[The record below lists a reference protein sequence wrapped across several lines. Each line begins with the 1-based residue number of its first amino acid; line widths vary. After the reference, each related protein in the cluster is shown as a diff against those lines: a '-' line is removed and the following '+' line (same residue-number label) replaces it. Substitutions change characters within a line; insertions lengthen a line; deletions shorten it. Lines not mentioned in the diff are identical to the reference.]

1 MSDRYSIGIKKKLMG
16 SPIYLAYIFLFLWT
30 FLQLYPII
38 WMGYTSLKSNADIFT
53 NPFAPPIPPKIYPG
67 NYIVA
72 WLGEFEDVTVGIYLK
87 NSVIVSCVS
96 IVFLVFVSVFAG
108 YSIARLNPKGAGYI
122 FYFFLIMIAIPPA
135 ALLLPNYVIL
145 RYFGFINQYFG
156 LISPYVALSLPFSIV
171 VARSF
176 FMSFPRE
183 VEESAKI
190 DGCSEAST
198 FTRIV
203 LPLSRGL
210 LAMLAI
216 VNFPGIWNE
225 LLYALVIMQSN
236 SMKTLSPG
244 LMGFVGQYVTEYNYM
259 FAGLDIAVIPIIIF
273 YILFQKQ
280 IVRGVLAGSLKG

>member
-1 MSDRYSIGIKKKLMG
+1 MG